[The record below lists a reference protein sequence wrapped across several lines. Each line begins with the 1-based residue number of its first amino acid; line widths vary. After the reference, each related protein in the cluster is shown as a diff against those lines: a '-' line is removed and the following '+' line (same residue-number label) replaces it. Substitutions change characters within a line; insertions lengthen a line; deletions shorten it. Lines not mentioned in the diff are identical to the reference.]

1 MVMRELP
8 GIPYR
13 FKDEELLQQA
23 LTHRSA
29 DKVNNERLEFLGD
42 SILSAVISTR
52 LYQLKSKDDEG
63 DLSRFRARLVRG
75 ATLSK
80 LAAGLKL
87 SDHIRLG
94 EGEMKSGGYKRDSI
108 LADALEA
115 IIGAIYLDGGFAVCQ
130 RVVLQIFESE
140 ISNLPDANEL
150 KDPKTRLQE
159 WLQSHGYPLP
169 EYTVLSEDGPPHK
182 KHFKVQT
189 REKLAGFDVTGTG
202 SSRRKAEQ
210 SAAKAA
216 LDFISASKITY
227 IKSKQV
233 AKK

>member
-1 MVMRELP
+1 MREIP

-13 FKDEELLQQA
+13 FQDEALLQQA

-29 DKVNNERLEFLGD
+29 GKINNERLEFLGD

-63 DLSRFRARLVRG
+63 DLSRLRARIVRG
-75 ATLSK
+75 ATLAK
-80 LAAGLKL
+80 LAAELKL
-87 SDHIRLG
+87 SDYVRLG

-108 LADALEA
+108 LADTFEA
-115 IIGAIYLDGGFAVCQ
+115 IIGAIYLEGGFAVCEQ
-130 RVVLQIFESE
+130 AVLHMCKSE
-140 ISNLPDANEL
+140 IANLPDAGEL

-169 EYTVLSEDGPPHK
+169 EYLVLSEEGPPHK
-182 KHFKVQT
+182 KYFIVQT
-189 REKLAGFDVTGTG
+189 REVLAGFDVKGTG

-216 LDFISASKITY
+216 LDFISESKITY
-227 IKSKQV
+227 IKGKQA
-233 AKK
+233 AKQ

>member
-1 MVMRELP
+1 MREIP

-13 FKDEELLQQA
+13 FDDRELLQQA

-29 DKVNNERLEFLGD
+29 GKVNNERLEFLGD
-42 SILSAVISTR
+42 SLLSAIISMR
-52 LYQLKSKDDEG
+52 LYQLKSDNSEG
-63 DLSRFRARLVRG
+63 DLSRLRARVVRG

-80 LAAGLKL
+80 LATALKL
-87 SDHIRLG
+87 SDYVRLG

-108 LADALEA
+108 LADTLEA
-115 IIGAIYLDGGFAVCQ
+115 IIGAIYLDGGFAACEQ
-130 RVVLQIFESE
+130 TVLQMFAAE
-140 ISNLPDANEL
+140 IASLPDAEAL

-182 KHFKVQT
+182 KHFKVQV
-189 REKLAGFDVTGTG
+189 REASAGFDVTGSG

-210 SAAKAA
+210 FAAKAA
-216 LDFISASKITY
+216 LDFISDSRITY
-227 IKSKQV
+227 RKGKRAAKQ
-233 AKK
+233 